1 MAIRHDNG
9 DISRYLHLNS
19 RSNLKVGTRVQK
31 VGIMGTTG
39 RSTGPHLHFDLT
51 KNGSRVNPLDYL
63 YVYSGQIVNSSSQSL
78 VRYI

>member
-1 MAIRHDNG
+1 
-9 DISRYLHLNS
+9 
-19 RSNLKVGTRVQK
+19 
-31 VGIMGTTG
+31 MGTTG

-63 YVYSGQIVNSSSQSL
+63 YVYSGQIVDSSSQSL